1 MVVLQGTYV
10 TLIVL
15 IEAFAT
21 LVQVQ
26 LTVHSHGI
34 NIPIIS
40 TITMLT
46 LTFAPPPPGK
56 CSCFDGFYGYNCG
69 QKSELA
75 KKKDW
80 EKS

>member
-1 MVVLQGTYV
+1 MVVPQGTCV

-26 LTVHSHGI
+26 LYVLSHGI
-34 NIPIIS
+34 YIPLHKHYND
-40 TITMLT
+40 TDYHL
-46 LTFAPPPPGK
+46 APPPPGK
-56 CSCFDGFYGYNCG
+56 CNCFDGFYGYNCG